1 MLRPGFKSYLES
13 DMCEWMQHLRDYFAF
28 LEGIPPLIS
37 LLNSENPEVK
47 ESVTLAVA
55 NMTTANNT
63 NCRYSNSIKDI
74 FVFVSSVLFCHK
86 PGAIFSQI
94 DLRYKY
100 VVWK

>member
-1 MLRPGFKSYLES
+1 MLRPEFKSYLES

-74 FVFVSSVLFCHK
+74 FVFCFIRAFLS
-86 PGAIFSQI
+86 
-94 DLRYKY
+94 
-100 VVWK
+100 